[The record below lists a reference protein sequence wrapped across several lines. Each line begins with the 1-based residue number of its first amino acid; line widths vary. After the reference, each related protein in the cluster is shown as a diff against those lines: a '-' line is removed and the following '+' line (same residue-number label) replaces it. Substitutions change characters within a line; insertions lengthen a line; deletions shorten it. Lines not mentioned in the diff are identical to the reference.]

1 MRFGEGAEAGAGAG
15 AGAEGCAGGGAGA
28 GAVAGGGAD
37 AGSGA
42 GAGVAAG
49 TGTGTAQRV
58 AASLRDRIAEG
69 GLKPGEQLPEA
80 ALAQAYGVSRNTV
93 REAFRLLVHERLVV
107 HEFNR
112 GVFVRVPGPADIVDI
127 YAVRFALETAGV
139 RAAGTASPRLVGD
152 VLRALED
159 GERAAATG
167 AWPHVADADIRF
179 HRALAALA
187 GSPRTDSYMSAILA
201 ELRLVFQAMPSPAH
215 LHEPFV
221 GRNHVIAALIEGGKL
236 FAAEAEL
243 KSYLA
248 DSRQLILD
256 TLNAQTEVRA

>member
-1 MRFGEGAEAGAGAG
+1 MRFGEGTESGTGS
-15 AGAEGCAGGGAGA
+15 GGESRGESRG
-28 GAVAGGGAD
+28 
-37 AGSGA
+37 GSGA
-42 GAGVAAG
+42 GSGIDG
-49 TGTGTAQRV
+49 GIGTAQRV
-58 AASLRDRIAEG
+58 ASSLRDRIAEG

-139 RAAGTASPRLVGD
+139 RAAGPASPRLVAD
-152 VLRALED
+152 VLRAVED
-159 GERAAATG
+159 GERAAAAG
-167 AWPHVADADIRF
+167 DWPRVADAGIHF

-221 GRNHVIAALIEGGKL
+221 GRNRVIADLVRSGELG
-236 FAAEAEL
+236 AAEAEL

-256 TLNAQTEVRA
+256 TLNTQAEVRA

>member
-1 MRFGEGAEAGAGAG
+1 MDTVTGTGE
-15 AGAEGCAGGGAGA
+15 
-28 GAVAGGGAD
+28 
-37 AGSGA
+37 
-42 GAGVAAG
+42 
-49 TGTGTAQRV
+49 GTGTAERL

-80 ALAQAYGVSRNTV
+80 AFAQAYGVSRNTV

-112 GVFVRVPGPADIVDI
+112 GVFVRVPGPADITDI

-139 RAAGTASPRLVGD
+139 RAAGAAAPRLIAD
-152 VLRALED
+152 VLAAVAA
-159 GERAAATG
+159 GEAAAATG
-167 AWPHVADADIRF
+167 DWVQVADAGIHF

-201 ELRLVFQAMPSPAH
+201 ELRLVFQEMPSPAH

-221 GRNHVIAALIEGGKL
+221 GRNRVIAELLEASELD
-236 FAAEAEL
+236 AAETEL
-243 KSYLA
+243 RAYLA

-256 TLNAQTEVRA
+256 TLTAAVSPSEVRA

>member
-1 MRFGEGAEAGAGAG
+1 LRFGEGTDSGAGAG
-15 AGAEGCAGGGAGA
+15 ADSGADTGAG
-28 GAVAGGGAD
+28 
-37 AGSGA
+37 S
-42 GAGVAAG
+42 
-49 TGTGTAQRV
+49 GTAQRV
-58 AASLRDRIAEG
+58 ASSLRDRIAEG
-69 GLKPGEQLPEA
+69 GLRPGEQLPEA

-139 RAAGTASPRLVGD
+139 RAAGTASPRLIAD
-152 VLRALED
+152 VLRAVED
-159 GERAAATG
+159 GESAAA
-167 AWPHVADADIRF
+167 ADDWPHVADAGIHF

-215 LHEPFV
+215 LHTPFV
-221 GRNHVIAALIEGGKL
+221 GRNRGIAEKVLSGQL
-236 FAAEAEL
+236 DAAETDL
-243 KSYLA
+243 RSYLA

-256 TLNAQTEVRA
+256 TLTTIATQAEVRA

>member
-1 MRFGEGAEAGAGAG
+1 MKLSEAAGAQP
-15 AGAEGCAGGGAGA
+15 
-28 GAVAGGGAD
+28 
-37 AGSGA
+37 
-42 GAGVAAG
+42 
-49 TGTGTAQRV
+49 GTGTAQRV

-80 ALAQAYGVSRNTV
+80 ALADAYGVSRNTV

-112 GVFVRVPGPADIVDI
+112 GVFVRIPGPADIVDI
-127 YAVRFALETAGV
+127 YAVRCALETAGV
-139 RAAGTASPRLVGD
+139 RAAGQASRPLLAE
-152 VLRALED
+152 VLRAVEE
-159 GERAAATG
+159 GEKAATSG
-167 AWPHVADADIRF
+167 DWPRVADAGIRF

-201 ELRLVFQAMPSPAH
+201 ELRLVFQEMPSPAH

-221 GRNHVIAALIEGGKL
+221 GRNRTIVELIQKAQL
-236 FAAEAEL
+236 KAAEAEL
-243 KSYLA
+243 TSYLA

-256 TLNAQTEVRA
+256 TLDAQAKERA

>member
-1 MRFGEGAEAGAGAG
+1 MA
-15 AGAEGCAGGGAGA
+15 
-28 GAVAGGGAD
+28 
-37 AGSGA
+37 S
-42 GAGVAAG
+42 
-49 TGTGTAQRV
+49 
-58 AASLRDRIAEG
+58 SLRDRIADA

-112 GVFVRVPGPADIVDI
+112 GVFVRVPGPADITDI

-139 RAAGTASPRLVGD
+139 RAAGPAAPRLVAD
-152 VLRALED
+152 VLRAVED
-159 GERAAATG
+159 GENAAATG
-167 AWPHVADADIRF
+167 DWPHVADAGIHF

-221 GRNHVIAALIEGGKL
+221 GRNRVIAEQVRDGELL
-236 FAAEAEL
+236 AAEAEL
-243 KSYLA
+243 RSYLA

-256 TLNAQTEVRA
+256 TLATQASQVSPTEVRA

>member
-1 MRFGEGAEAGAGAG
+1 MRLSET
-15 AGAEGCAGGGAGA
+15 AGAEP
-28 GAVAGGGAD
+28 GAD
-37 AGSGA
+37 VAQH
-42 GAGVAAG
+42 AAG
-49 TGTGTAQRV
+49 TGTAQRVALAGAGTAQRV

-80 ALAQAYGVSRNTV
+80 ALAEAYGVSRNTV

-112 GVFVRVPGPADIVDI
+112 GVFVRVPGPDDIVDI
-127 YAVRFALETAGV
+127 YAVRCALETAGV
-139 RAAGTASPRLVGD
+139 RAAGQASPQLLAGVT
-152 VLRALED
+152 RAVEE
-159 GERAAATG
+159 GEEAAARDD
-167 AWPHVADADIRF
+167 WPHVADAGIRF

-215 LHEPFV
+215 LHKPFV
-221 GRNHVIAALIEGGKL
+221 GRNRAIAERVAR
-236 FAAEAEL
+236 AEL
-243 KSYLA
+243 DLAETELRSYLS

-256 TLNAQTEVRA
+256 TLDAQAEARP